1 MPFWKL
7 QRPKILDPASAGRL
21 SGSFEHHE
29 EPTDTAQYGM
39 IMVRDRP
46 SEAPKML
53 DVVAIHGLNGHY
65 QKTWTETTSPRM
77 VNWLQDLLPE
87 QLPNARIMSYSYNS
101 AVAFSKANIGIKTF
115 AEQLLE
121 DLMAWRLTLCEQE
134 RPVIFICHS
143 LGGIVFKQV
152 CTIIVLRA
160 ACHN

>member
-1 MPFWKL
+1 MPFWKR
-7 QRPKILDPASAGRL
+7 QRQTTLDPAPAGGL
-21 SGSFEHHE
+21 SSSFEHNE

-39 IMVRDRP
+39 IMVRDKP

-65 QKTWTETTSPRM
+65 QKTWTETTSPRK

-101 AVAFSKANIGIKTF
+101 AVAFSKATIGIKTF

-134 RPVIFICHS
+134 RPIIFICHS

-152 CTIIVLRA
+152 FATIVLRA
-160 ACHN
+160 VYHD